1 VKLSIGRLW
10 LVFWV
15 AFIVPAAG
23 EPMPVTLGPV
33 EHEPAE
39 VVIETPDG
47 TQTTYTPAQLEE
59 FPTYTLT
66 TTTPWRSEPARFEGP
81 LLVDVLRAHGL
92 DQLPAIMITAEND
105 FMVEM
110 ESEVW
115 NVTHV
120 LMATRV
126 NGKPLTRRERGP
138 VLLVIDAADYEREA
152 AIGERH
158 LVWMV
163 SRIHGP

>member
-1 VKLSIGRLW
+1 VKLRAAHLW
-10 LVFWV
+10 IVFWV
-15 AFIVPAAG
+15 GFVIPAAG
-23 EPMPVTLGPV
+23 DPMPVTLAPV
-33 EHEPAE
+33 EHEAAE

-47 TQTTYTPAQLEE
+47 DRTTYTPALLEG
-59 FPTYTLT
+59 FPTYSLT

-81 LLVDVLRAHGL
+81 LLIDILKAHGL

-110 ESEVW
+110 GSEVW
-115 NVTHV
+115 TAAPILV
-120 LMATRV
+120 ATRV

-138 VLLVIDAADYEREA
+138 VLFVIDAADYEREP